1 MGGSISSAPSIA
13 PIRVRSIPS
22 ATAPPAAG
30 SAGPTSGTFSS
41 PTKYSGCA
49 YSPCTMY
56 ISCCRSLAPR
66 GSRSVTV
73 ILIPGPVTGS
83 PAIAARRHSQS
94 DNYAYFRPGS
104 RYMSSNPI
112 LGSIFMYGAIFA
124 IFYFILIRP
133 QSTQRKKHD
142 EMVRNLKKGD
152 EIVTTGGVVGE
163 VLFIKEKG
171 GDDKSGGMDDR
182 VTIKSG
188 DTRLIIE
195 RGRIA
200 KINRPTAASNVTA
213 G

>member
-1 MGGSISSAPSIA
+1 MNA
-13 PIRVRSIPS
+13 
-22 ATAPPAAG
+22 
-30 SAGPTSGTFSS
+30 
-41 PTKYSGCA
+41 
-49 YSPCTMY
+49 
-56 ISCCRSLAPR
+56 
-66 GSRSVTV
+66 
-73 ILIPGPVTGS
+73 
-83 PAIAARRHSQS
+83 
-94 DNYAYFRPGS
+94 
-104 RYMSSNPI
+104 NPI

-133 QSTQRKKHD
+133 QSNQRKKHD

-195 RGRIA
+195 RGRIG
-200 KINRPTAASNVTA
+200 KINRPVASSNVSA

>member
-1 MGGSISSAPSIA
+1 MNA
-13 PIRVRSIPS
+13 
-22 ATAPPAAG
+22 
-30 SAGPTSGTFSS
+30 
-41 PTKYSGCA
+41 
-49 YSPCTMY
+49 
-56 ISCCRSLAPR
+56 
-66 GSRSVTV
+66 
-73 ILIPGPVTGS
+73 
-83 PAIAARRHSQS
+83 
-94 DNYAYFRPGS
+94 
-104 RYMSSNPI
+104 NPI

-133 QSTQRKKHD
+133 QSTQRKQHD

-200 KINRPTAASNVTA
+200 KISRAVAASNVTA